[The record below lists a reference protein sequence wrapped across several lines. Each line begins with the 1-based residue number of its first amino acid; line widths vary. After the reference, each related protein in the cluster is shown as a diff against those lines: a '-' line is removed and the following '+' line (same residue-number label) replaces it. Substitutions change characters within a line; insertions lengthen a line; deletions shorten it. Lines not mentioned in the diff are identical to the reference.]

1 MITSRQKQGDE
12 MLKLL
17 ITLSIYEL
25 NTSLLTS
32 IGIPCG
38 NTSMDHLATWPGCQ
52 LWINVSFKQL
62 N

>member
-32 IGIPCG
+32 IGIPVWIIWPLG
-38 NTSMDHLATWPGCQ
+38 QDVNYELMLASSSLTS
-52 LWINVSFKQL
+52 
-62 N
+62 

>member
-1 MITSRQKQGDE
+1 MTTSRQKLGDE

-32 IGIPCG
+32 IGILCG
-38 NTSMDHLATWPGCQ
+38 NTSMDHLAMM
-52 LWINVSFKQL
+52 SAMK
-62 N
+62 

>member
-1 MITSRQKQGDE
+1 MTTSRQKLGNE

-38 NTSMDHLATWPGCQ
+38 NTSMDHLARM
-52 LWINVSFKQL
+52 SAMK
-62 N
+62 

>member
-1 MITSRQKQGDE
+1 MVTSRQKLGDE

-25 NTSLLTS
+25 NTSPLTY

-38 NTSMDHLATWPGCQ
+38 NTSMDHLARMSAM
-52 LWINVSFKQL
+52 N
-62 N
+62 